1 MSDEG
6 VDEVNFSDPDD
17 VVPDF
22 WEESDHD
29 ATNDQSDS
37 DSNTAQNKSNLLTRK
52 NDKTKWSTQPATTAI
67 RISKCKMVALLT
79 GCKDVAN

>member
-52 NDKTKWSTQPATTAI
+52 KW
-67 RISKCKMVALLT
+67 
-79 GCKDVAN
+79 